1 MTQAIDPLAGLIPQ
15 EVGRQRFHR
24 KVIRIRAE
32 DSPNVRYG
40 LAMERAGLLPD
51 DEVLVPGVLTYA
63 EYKKRRKLWD
73 KVRQCVALD
82 AQFWLGSAL
91 LLYPPD
97 WLNESHRIADTL
109 RGVKRTAL
117 GMGVDP
123 AEGGDKTAWSIVDS
137 LGLIFQQSMKT
148 PDTSI
153 IPLETRRL
161 MDQYD
166 IPPERVCFDRGG
178 GGTQHA
184 NFMRRYWKI
193 KVRTV
198 GFGETLSLDPKRG
211 LTTIEVRMDTKEHGY
226 AYKNRRAQ
234 MYGELSDM
242 LSPFR
247 INLAGEHVRPFAIPA
262 EYMELRRQLAPIP
275 RWTDEEGRLFL
286 PPKKRKPTDKE
297 DADKITLD
305 GLIGCSPDEADSL
318 VLAIYAMLHKAPISR
333 AGAVGGLGGGI
344 PTVS

>member
-1 MTQAIDPLAGLIPQ
+1 MSTLDPLAGLIPQ
-15 EVGRQRFHR
+15 EISAIKRFHR
-24 KVIRIRAE
+24 KIIRIRAE

-40 LAMERAGLLPD
+40 LAMERAGIPPT
-51 DEVLVPGVLTYA
+51 DEMLVPGVLSYG

-97 WLNESHRIADTL
+97 WLNDSHRIADSI
-109 RGVKRTAL
+109 RGRARRAL

-123 AEGGDKTAWSIVDS
+123 AEGGDKTAWSIVDE
-137 LGLIFQQSMKT
+137 LGMIYQLSMQT
-148 PDTSI
+148 PDTSV
-153 IPLETRRL
+153 IPIQTRSL
-161 MDQYD
+161 MMQYD
-166 IPPERVCFDRGG
+166 IPPDRVCFDRGG

-184 NFMRRYWKI
+184 NFMRRYWKL

-198 GFGETLSLDPKRG
+198 GFGESVALDPKRG
-211 LTTIEVRMDTKEHGY
+211 LTTIEVRMDMKEHGY

-247 INLAGEHVRPFAIPA
+247 LNLAGDHVPQFALPA

-297 DADKITLD
+297 TADKVTLD

-318 VLAIYAMLHKAPISR
+318 VLAIYAMLHKAPVSR
-333 AGAVGGLGGGI
+333 AGAIGTASGI
-344 PTVS
+344 PTVEK